1 MKKTESQGSGK
12 QRPAKRRT
20 VGQRIGEGSR
30 LIREVGDDLI
40 KRPGVLPGK
49 AHGWFRTWF
58 AKVWKVR
65 GGGLY
70 AVGYAL
76 TFAYL
81 EVRSMIGEIME
92 AEGVADFFTGQIIE
106 FFIRFMSESVLNM
119 IQAFMWPIAWIQAW
133 QPFGAIA
140 LGLMF
145 IVFPMVFKKP
155 LEHWLFGDELAETCL
170 LYTSDAAD
178 EYNPV

>member
-1 MKKTESQGSGK
+1 MKDQDSKTPPESGSSE
-12 QRPAKRRT
+12 RLSI
-20 VGQRIGEGSR
+20 GQRLGQSARQISE
-30 LIREVGDDLI
+30 IGDDLVN
-40 KRPGVLPGK
+40 RPGVLPGK

-81 EVRSMIGEIME
+81 EIRSMVSEITE
-92 AEGVADFFTGQIIE
+92 AEGVVDFFTGQIIE
-106 FFIRFMSESVLNM
+106 FFIRFLSESLMNM
-119 IQAFMWPIAWIQAW
+119 IQAFLWPVSLIEVWP
-133 QPFGAIA
+133 PFGAIA

-145 IVFPMVFKKP
+145 LAFPLVLKKP
-155 LEHWLFGDELAETCL
+155 IERWLFGDKLTET
-170 LYTSDAAD
+170 
-178 EYNPV
+178 NPPED

>member
-1 MKKTESQGSGK
+1 MKKTESPEKKKPRLAG
-12 QRPAKRRT
+12 RRS
-20 VGQRIGEGSR
+20 VGQRIGDGTR
-30 LIREVGDDLI
+30 LIRDVSDDLLN
-40 KRPGVLPGK
+40 RPGVLPGK

-81 EVRSMIGEIME
+81 EVRSMIGEIAE
-92 AEGVADFFTGQIIE
+92 AEGVVDFFTGQIIE

-119 IQAFMWPIAWIQAW
+119 VQAFMWPLWLIQAW

-140 LGLMF
+140 LCLMF
-145 IVFPMVFKKP
+145 IAFPLVLKKP
-155 LEHWLFGDELAETCL
+155 LERWLFGDEMVKTDSPE
-170 LYTSDAAD
+170 
-178 EYNPV
+178 E

>member
-1 MKKTESQGSGK
+1 MKKSESQDPQKPGSE
-12 QRPAKRRT
+12 KRRT
-20 VGQRIGEGSR
+20 VGQRIGDSSR
-30 LIREVGDDLI
+30 LIREVSDDLMN
-40 KRPGVLPGK
+40 RPGVLPGK

-81 EVRSMIGEIME
+81 EVRSLISEIAE
-92 AEGVADFFTGQIIE
+92 ADGVVDFFTGQLIE
-106 FFIRFMSESVLNM
+106 FFVRFMSESIMNM
-119 IQAFMWPIAWIQAW
+119 IQAFMWPVSLIQAW

-145 IVFPMVFKKP
+145 FAFPLLLKKP
-155 LEHWLFGDELAETCL
+155 LERWLFGDEISKTGSPE
-170 LYTSDAAD
+170 
-178 EYNPV
+178 E

>member
-1 MKKTESQGSGK
+1 MKKSKSQSPRKPGS
-12 QRPAKRRT
+12 AERRT
-20 VGQRIGEGSR
+20 VGQRIGDGTR
-30 LIREVGDDLI
+30 LIREVSDDLI

-81 EVRSMIGEIME
+81 EVRSLISEIIE
-92 AEGVADFFTGQIIE
+92 AEGVLDFFTGQFIE
-106 FFIRFMSESVLNM
+106 FFIRFMSESIVNM
-119 IQAFMWPIAWIQAW
+119 IQAFMWPVSLIQAW
-133 QPFGAIA
+133 QPFGAIT

-145 IVFPMVFKKP
+145 IVFPLVLKKP
-155 LEHWLFGDELAETCL
+155 LERWLFGDEMAK
-170 LYTSDAAD
+170 AD
-178 EYNPV
+178 LPKE

>member
-1 MKKTESQGSGK
+1 MKKSESQSPRK
-12 QRPAKRRT
+12 PRSAERRT
-20 VGQRIGEGSR
+20 VGQRIGDGAR
-30 LIREVGDDLI
+30 LIREVSDDLI

-76 TFAYL
+76 TFVYL
-81 EVRSMIGEIME
+81 EVRSMISEITE
-92 AEGVADFFTGQIIE
+92 AEGVVDFFTGQFIE
-106 FFIRFMSESVLNM
+106 FFIRFMSESFVNM
-119 IQAFMWPIAWIQAW
+119 IQAFMLPVSLIQAW

-145 IVFPMVFKKP
+145 FVFPLVLKKP
-155 LEHWLFGDELAETCL
+155 LERWLFGDEMAKTDSPKE
-170 LYTSDAAD
+170 
-178 EYNPV
+178 

>member
-1 MKKTESQGSGK
+1 MKKSESQSSRK
-12 QRPAKRRT
+12 SRSAERRT
-20 VGQRIGEGSR
+20 VGQRIGDGTR

-40 KRPGVLPGK
+40 NRPGVLPGK

-81 EVRSMIGEIME
+81 EVRSMISEIAE
-92 AEGVADFFTGQIIE
+92 ADGVVDFFTGQFIE
-106 FFIRFMSESVLNM
+106 FFIRFMSESIMNM
-119 IQAFMWPIAWIQAW
+119 IQAFMWPVSLIQAW
-133 QPFGAIA
+133 PPFGAIA

-145 IVFPMVFKKP
+145 FAFPLLLKKP
-155 LEHWLFGDELAETCL
+155 LERWLFGDEIANTDSPKE
-170 LYTSDAAD
+170 
-178 EYNPV
+178 